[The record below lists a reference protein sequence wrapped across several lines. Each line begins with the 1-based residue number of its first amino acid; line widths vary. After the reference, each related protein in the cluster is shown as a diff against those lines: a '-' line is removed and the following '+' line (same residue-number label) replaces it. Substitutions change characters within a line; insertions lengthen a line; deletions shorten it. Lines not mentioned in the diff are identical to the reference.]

1 MVQMKLKYRDGDKN
15 AGIKIKMQGC
25 CEQQQDEDREI
36 QPHVQAR
43 SPIPTWAALGN
54 TSSKVKR

>member
-1 MVQMKLKYRDGDKN
+1 
-15 AGIKIKMQGC
+15 MQGC
-25 CEQQQDEDREI
+25 CEQQQDELREI

-54 TSSKVKR
+54 TSSKVIR